1 MGKEIIRWFIF
12 SVCVG
17 LVPLAINGVLALLTS
32 RPLDISVMWSPRV
45 LFGGG
50 ELLMLSVGLAA
61 AAIGNVVATR
71 GVSAIFA
78 ELSVGLSFGMGLVAV
93 SAYAIILTLGEVDLT
108 VPGGAVALISLI
120 PYTVMLVVNAA
131 CIFTVQKVDER
142 Q

>member
-1 MGKEIIRWFIF
+1 
-12 SVCVG
+12 
-17 LVPLAINGVLALLTS
+17 
-32 RPLDISVMWSPRV
+32 V